1 MKEFLLLLWQT
12 FIAPYKMVCNLFD
25 MEGDYLYKLKQ
36 HNNETD
42 SSRMV
47 D

>member
-1 MKEFLLLLWQT
+1 MKDFLLLLWQT

-36 HNNETD
+36 QEQLKINNNENY
-42 SSRMV
+42 
-47 D
+47 

>member
-1 MKEFLLLLWQT
+1 MKVFLILLWQT

-36 HNNETD
+36 QEQ
-42 SSRMV
+42 
-47 D
+47 